1 MVRIESPRRSVDRN
15 AWLPPALSA
24 VILVAIAVSLAL
36 LGRRFPAA
44 AARLG
49 VGTEMQR
56 VFSLGVVIFAALALW
71 RAWNRAHVAL
81 RLRREGRRDSQP

>member
-1 MVRIESPRRSVDRN
+1 MVRIESPRRSVDRY

-24 VILVAIAVSLAL
+24 VILVAIAISLAL

-49 VGTEMQR
+49 VGPEGLR
-56 VFSLGVVIFAALALW
+56 VFNLGVVIFAALALW
-71 RAWNRAHVAL
+71 RAWSRARAAF
-81 RLRREGRRDSQP
+81 RLRREGRRDSQS